1 MTFRIAII
9 ASLICL
15 LFSVV
20 CYADSLVITY
30 HSGKTQKVLL
40 DDSIQSINTLQYLSS
55 AQAENNKDA
64 SSLKKPGMEES
75 KTVQPD
81 SKPETKSN
89 PDKKAKVK
97 FKWAKPL
104 SGE

>member
-1 MTFRIAII
+1 MNFRIAII

-15 LFSVV
+15 LSSVV
-20 CYADSLVITY
+20 CYSDSLIITY
-30 HSGKTQKVLL
+30 QSGKTQKILL

-55 AQAENNKDA
+55 AQADNNKDA
-64 SSLKKPGMEES
+64 SSLKKPVLEES
-75 KTVQPD
+75 KPVQPD

-89 PDKKAKVK
+89 PDTKAKFK